1 MSHCSAEHVLGKLQ
15 ISMLPLLCRTSSPGA
30 QRVGVLFVLLCL
42 VEAQSFLQRWLK
54 VTKVFYKF
62 GGVHARV
69 HFLNNL
75 ASKSMLGLTYMYYL
89 QLPLW
94 LNMEIKVQLLGIR
107 LTRIIKSSYL
117 YVHLEED
124 LIMID
129 HLVTNSRPW
138 IMCHIGSVDQCSEWY
153 LGQLLVD
160 ISVVTLVEMSL
171 ECQSTKRHFTVN
183 WV

>member
-15 ISMLPLLCRTSSPGA
+15 ISMPPLLCRTSSPGA
-30 QRVGVLFVLLCL
+30 QRVGVLFFLLCL

-62 GGVHARV
+62 GGVNTRV
-69 HFLNNL
+69 HFLYNYL
-75 ASKSMLGLTYMYYL
+75 ASKSTLGLTYMYYL

-94 LNMEIKVQLLGIR
+94 LEIKVQLLGIR

-117 YVHLEED
+117 QVHLEED

-138 IMCHIGSVDQCSEWY
+138 IMCHIGGFDQCSEWY
-153 LGQLLVD
+153 LGRLLVD
-160 ISVVTLVEMSL
+160 ISVVILVEML
-171 ECQSTKRHFTVN
+171 QECQSTKWHFTVN